1 LRVASEILRQQDTGG
16 TIGVPCKPSTAT
28 GADLLSPNSTF
39 EILIINTIM
48 TRSAYSKEV
57 ASKPGPDLSISGAI
71 GSVLGFIPGVAAGI
85 MGFIIFGTTSQFRR
99 VYIQTLRRIFCCC
112 CAGRKKN
119 SQNGGADD
127 VERRQ
132 TIGGG
137 FSGVGG
143 SDLTGR
149 GGPTYHCRVV
159 SDGTRLEMA
168 ASGRI
173 VAVGKDEDV
182 VRVKE
187 AEVRAKEVE
196 APKAKPIAKAKE
208 DEHLVIAR
216 AQKVLQQK
224 SAARLQQPWRTLG
237 IDRQAEREQHWNAFV
252 KDTEV

>member
-1 LRVASEILRQQDTGG
+1 
-16 TIGVPCKPSTAT
+16 
-28 GADLLSPNSTF
+28 
-39 EILIINTIM
+39 M

-99 VYIQTLRRIFCCC
+99 VYTQTLRRIFCCC
-112 CAGRKKN
+112 CASRKN
-119 SQNGGADD
+119 RNHQNGGTDD

-137 FSGVGG
+137 FSGGSGG
-143 SDLTGR
+143 MNLSGR
-149 GGPTYHCRVV
+149 PGGPTYHCRVV
-159 SDGTRLEMA
+159 SEGTRLEMA

-173 VAVGKDEDV
+173 VAVSNSKEEQQV
-182 VRVKE
+182 HVKHVKAKE
-187 AEVRAKEVE
+187 EQQVHIKEVE
-196 APKAKPIAKAKE
+196 VPQKAKPVAKARE
-208 DEHLVIAR
+208 DEQHLVIAR

-252 KDTEV
+252 KDTDV